1 MHLSRSRCP
10 IGHPADRSPLLL
22 QFEAQRPIDTT
33 ALQHG
38 MHFSH
43 FSITNSLPGPG
54 QAQPGSGTYTTIA
67 NFSFVRP
74 EDALPSQELPYAPEP
89 PQRRGTSF
97 RTVASD
103 GVVAAEQPQ
112 QSLYNIHE
120 ELAGRL
126 QPTQHMS
133 SIIDTNG
140 PPSPRR
146 ERSHSRAMSSTAGS
160 SLMGRNRSTSSARGD
175 PNGFTFV
182 AAPLSMREESSSASS
197 SFPPSAFEA
206 APFPFLQ
213 QNRWRQ
219 VDPAT
224 IRTRSRA
231 PSEGMM
237 PSPPS
242 YRQALDVTLGYGLES
257 QGASIAGMDR
267 MSRSRSNSGRNAR
280 STSRV
285 PAALKPAY
293 GFQLDPLDSFETW
306 ILTLSIRR
314 VDHDLTPA
322 FGTHRQNGGACFM
335 RPFETERRIME
346 GLERVYRE
354 WFRPPVKY
362 SESQEGDLSGL
373 INANSVTSARSKA
386 RLYQADMTDTERE
399 RILPPARML
408 EVDSKPACQL
418 RIQPHPC
425 EKFAEHP
432 ALSGASG
439 SHGWLSYSSFAGAGA
454 SFPQVHNN
462 GRIELTFHC
471 EGLQVNAAL
480 LLSAFEMVE
489 KDLYAKKANA
499 KLQAA
504 LSDENADVSHFI
516 TEDNWAAM
524 RLGTRKG
531 GGVYIDDYNDHVGPT
546 IIRFV

>member
-1 MHLSRSRCP
+1 MY
-10 IGHPADRSPLLL
+10 
-22 QFEAQRPIDTT
+22 
-33 ALQHG
+33 
-38 MHFSH
+38 FSH

-54 QAQPGSGTYTTIA
+54 QTQPGSGTYTTNA

-97 RTVASD
+97 RTIASD
-103 GVVAAEQPQ
+103 GVVAAEQLQ
-112 QSLYNIHE
+112 QTPWNMHAG
-120 ELAGRL
+120 LAGRL
-126 QPTQHMS
+126 QPAQHMS

-146 ERSHSRAMSSTAGS
+146 ERAHSRAMSSTAGSS

-175 PNGFTFV
+175 SNGFTFV
-182 AAPLSMREESSSASS
+182 AGPLSMREESSPSASS
-197 SFPPSAFEA
+197 SFPPSIYEN

-213 QNRWRQ
+213 QNRWRPI
-219 VDPAT
+219 DPST
-224 IRTRSRA
+224 IRTRARA
-231 PSEGMM
+231 PSEGRM
-237 PSPPS
+237 PSPPR
-242 YRQALDVTLGYGLES
+242 YRQALDVSLGYGLET
-257 QGASIAGMDR
+257 QGVSIAGLDMT
-267 MSRSRSNSGRNAR
+267 SRSRSNSGRNAH
-280 STSRV
+280 SV
-285 PAALKPAY
+285 PRAPTALKPAY

-322 FGTHRQNGGACFM
+322 FGTYRQNGGPCFM

-354 WFRPPVKY
+354 WFRPPVRHF
-362 SESQEGDLSGL
+362 EQQEAGGSSI

-386 RLYQADMTDTERE
+386 RLYQAEMTETERE

-439 SHGWLSYSSFAGAGA
+439 SHGWLSYSSFASAQG
-454 SFPQVHNN
+454 SNFPQVHNN

-516 TEDNWAAM
+516 TEENWAAM
-524 RLGTRKG
+524 RLGSRKG
-531 GGVYIDDYNDHVGPT
+531 SGVYIDDLPDYTGPT
-546 IIRFV
+546 VIRFV